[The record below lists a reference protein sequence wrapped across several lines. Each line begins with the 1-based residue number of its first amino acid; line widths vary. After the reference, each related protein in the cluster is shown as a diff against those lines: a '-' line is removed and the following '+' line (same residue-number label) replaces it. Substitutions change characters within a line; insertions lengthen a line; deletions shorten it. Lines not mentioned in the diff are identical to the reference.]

1 MKIQAFNETKVSNP
15 GIMGSGYDEYSLKT
29 DLEISDVN
37 VAFVN
42 CLRRSFSSMVPTV
55 TFDDTYYNDKS
66 LNSIKIAKNTS
77 SLHNEFLS
85 QRLSLLPINIQ
96 HGKNLT
102 IKTYYDTD
110 SESRKWEFIQES
122 IPKFFLKKKNTASD
136 LQRNSI
142 TNVTTDDFEIIIY
155 ENGESITQDTNDYF
169 PRDCHTGDPILIN
182 KLKSNFVESNAGEEL
197 NIECVPKI
205 DFGKNNAR
213 NDPTGTSVC
222 RYKIDNQ
229 QRIDEV
235 FSQKIEYLNKER
247 KGKELPELD
256 ENEIDK
262 LKKSFNLLD
271 KNRVFITNSDGEP
284 NWFEL
289 SVESIG
295 CMSSF
300 QIICDSI
307 ASIKLSLLDIKNSF
321 TFQNENSRLSLDISN
336 SISLHQ
342 IEKGVRFIIKN
353 ENHTI
358 GNILK
363 YYLCEQFLSKFDSKV
378 KESGESDQINK
389 FLKIAGYVMP
399 HPTINELEFK
409 MIITDD
415 TTPQQMKD
423 YIINSNSEFTTLNLD
438 THSIEELTNIFI
450 SVLFIKSINFTINK
464 FDMFKKEIGRVN
476 PSINCDPS
484 FDIADNDMYISKN
497 SGFD

>member
-1 MKIQAFNETKVSNP
+1 M
-15 GIMGSGYDEYSLKT
+15 
-29 DLEISDVN
+29 
-37 VAFVN
+37 
-42 CLRRSFSSMVPTV
+42 
-55 TFDDTYYNDKS
+55 
-66 LNSIKIAKNTS
+66 
-77 SLHNEFLS
+77 
-85 QRLSLLPINIQ
+85 
-96 HGKNLT
+96 
-102 IKTYYDTD
+102 
-110 SESRKWEFIQES
+110 
-122 IPKFFLKKKNTASD
+122 
-136 LQRNSI
+136 
-142 TNVTTDDFEIIIY
+142 
-155 ENGESITQDTNDYF
+155 
-169 PRDCHTGDPILIN
+169 
-182 KLKSNFVESNAGEEL
+182 
-197 NIECVPKI
+197 
-205 DFGKNNAR
+205 
-213 NDPTGTSVC
+213 
-222 RYKIDNQ
+222 
-229 QRIDEV
+229 
-235 FSQKIEYLNKER
+235 
-247 KGKELPELD
+247 
-256 ENEIDK
+256 
-262 LKKSFNLLD
+262 
-271 KNRVFITNSDGEP
+271 
-284 NWFEL
+284 
-289 SVESIG
+289 
-295 CMSSF
+295 
-300 QIICDSI
+300 
-307 ASIKLSLLDIKNSF
+307 
-321 TFQNENSRLSLDISN
+321 DISN

-423 YIINSNSEFTTLNLD
+423 YIINSNSEFNLLIFSNN